1 MLDFYFISIIFGIFI
16 SFLFTVLLYFI
27 QHPNKRAKSVFIL
40 NFVFLILVYLFLLF
54 KHLKIYGIASI
65 LFLIY
70 YPLLFTLYPIFYIYL
85 KLIIRKNFSLSVKKL
100 LQYFSITLIVLVFI
114 WGYYLPLPYEFKVKF
129 LSYNSFEV
137 PADSSGSLAMT
148 IIILL
153 YYLNAAI
160 FIYALIKIAVSINR
174 SKREI
179 ILEEEYL
186 PTWLWIF
193 VFGFF
198 SYELVEAVVLILFDL
213 PVKLLAVL
221 EEVIGN
227 TYLIFLGLFG
237 IKQYDLS
244 VQIKMKKLSAHFET
258 ENGAIKTKQILTE
271 TQKNNIAETI
281 KTFFIEKKLYKD
293 PNLTLDKLAKKIHIP
308 KKNLSLVINELFN
321 KSFTTML
328 NEYRVDEAKKILL
341 NTKEIKSLEDIYLKV
356 GFNNRSTF
364 NRVFKLR
371 TDLTPHQFKDS
382 HNTTDK

>member
-1 MLDFYFISIIFGIFI
+1 
-16 SFLFTVLLYFI
+16 
-27 QHPNKRAKSVFIL
+27 
-40 NFVFLILVYLFLLF
+40 
-54 KHLKIYGIASI
+54 
-65 LFLIY
+65 
-70 YPLLFTLYPIFYIYL
+70 LFTLYPIFYIYL

-328 NEYRVDEAKKILL
+328 NEYRVDEAKKFLL
-341 NTKEIKSLEDIYLKV
+341 NTKEIKSLEDIYIKV